1 MQQPQPPPPPR
12 GEQIGRMARLG
23 YLARWA
29 CDRCGLGFDDFD
41 TCAAHEAG
49 CAGAG
54 AGGGAPAAAAAAQPL
69 PGAPVVIPQDEDD
82 GARPAAAARHA
93 HRPQPPHQ
101 ARPHHLQGQPTAP
114 AVIPI
119 HNDGDTSAGGSV
131 AAARA
136 REESSAVDL
145 TRDDSDESDED
156 DVVVVDDGARSGRQ
170 DRASSSRSGNYYSNG
185 NTGGA
190 NSQNNANQP
199 PLRRNDVVTVWTCD
213 VCGTAEFTTFDAA
226 AAHEEACAAAK
237 EREGAAAAVGAARE
251 ETQNRLGV
259 WQRQQQPPFPSAQDP
274 ILLGMVAAQ
283 PRPLQLVG
291 VQPQPRSQLHEQRG
305 QQQQQQG
312 RSGNSKINPTFHVNP
327 TIHVRNTRYWTCD
340 VCNSSF
346 QSYEEACK
354 HERICEGN
362 PHAPVKS
369 ITTFQDADG
378 QPTSDEASQLT
389 EPVTLDDDHE
399 APPSRPPHAQSHA
412 QLRQNQPWQQQPT
425 QSVPQYW
432 TCDHCHVARFDTY
445 ADASAHERICMVI
458 GKKPDR
464 SDGGTGATS
473 KAAVTAPERRPAVAE
488 EAAVSR
494 EVNARKRPS
503 SDSEVN
509 DNASIDNYPT
519 DRKRKAKRQKKR
531 RSVDNEDTETVVF
544 MVDQDLDGHEYYVPP
559 AGGVPLVSSQSATMF
574 SQLSLYYQIVISNLE
589 LCSISSGDEA
599 KGSVLRLR
607 CHNCKSNPQLNT
619 FKILSSVTRQ
629 NWHRAVKQLAK
640 HVEGCPCL
648 APHIK
653 ENFKSS
659 QRNKKEKSMVA
670 YVSCSAWVFAN

>member
-1 MQQPQPPPPPR
+1 MQQQQPPPPPPGPPGGR

-54 AGGGAPAAAAAAQPL
+54 AGGGGGAPAAAAAAARPL

-82 GARPAAAARHA
+82 GARPAAASARHA
-93 HRPQPPHQ
+93 HRPRLHQ
-101 ARPHHLQGQPTAP
+101 HQLQGQPTAP

-136 REESSAVDL
+136 REESAIDL

-156 DVVVVDDGARSGRQ
+156 DVVIVDDGARSGRQ
-170 DRASSSRSGNYYSNG
+170 GRASSSRSSNYNM
-185 NTGGA
+185 GGA
-190 NSQNNANQP
+190 YSQNNASQP
-199 PLRRNDVVTVWTCD
+199 PPRKNDVVTVWTCD

-226 AAHEEACAAAK
+226 VAHEEACAAKK
-237 EREGAAAAVGAARE
+237 EREDAAAAVGAARKE
-251 ETQNRLGV
+251 AQNRLGV
-259 WQRQQQPPFPSAQDP
+259 RQ
-274 ILLGMVAAQ
+274 
-283 PRPLQLVG
+283 QLVG
-291 VQPQPRSQLHEQRG
+291 VQPQPQLHVQRG
-305 QQQQQQG
+305 QQQQQQQQQG
-312 RSGNSKINPTFHVNP
+312 RSGNSNINPTFHV
-327 TIHVRNTRYWTCD
+327 RDARCWTCD

-346 QSYEEACK
+346 QSYEEASK

-369 ITTFQDADG
+369 ITTFRGADG
-378 QPTSDEASQLT
+378 QPISDEASQLT

-412 QLRQNQPWQQQPT
+412 QLRRNQPWQQQQQQQQQPT
-425 QSVPQYW
+425 QSVPPYW
-432 TCDHCHVARFDTY
+432 TCDHCRVARFDTY
-445 ADASAHERICMVI
+445 ADASAHERICMAI
-458 GKKPDR
+458 RKQPDR

-473 KAAVTAPERRPAVAE
+473 KAAVTAPERRPAAARYE
-488 EAAVSR
+488 EAAVSS

-509 DNASIDNYPT
+509 DNASIDSYPT
-519 DRKRKAKRQKKR
+519 DVKRKAKRQKKR
-531 RSVDNEDTETVVF
+531 RSADNEDTETMVF

-559 AGGVPLVSSQSATMF
+559 ANGVPLVSSQSATMF
-574 SQLSLYYQIVISNLE
+574 SQLSPFYQIVISNLE
-589 LCSISSGDEA
+589 LCSNSSGDEA

-619 FKILSSVTRQ
+619 FKILSNVTRQ

-653 ENFKSS
+653 ESAKSS
-659 QRNKKEKSMVA
+659 QRNKKEKAMVA
-670 YVSCSAWVFAN
+670 YVSCSGFSFSRIYFCLSISNICT

>member
-1 MQQPQPPPPPR
+1 MQQQQQQQPNGGEGAGR

-49 CAGAG
+49 CAGD
-54 AGGGAPAAAAAAQPL
+54 AAAARPL

-82 GARPAAAARHA
+82 GARPAAASARHA

-101 ARPHHLQGQPTAP
+101 PRLPHQLQGQPAAP

-119 HNDGDTSAGGSV
+119 HNDGDTSAGGSA

-136 REESSAVDL
+136 RKESAIDL
-145 TRDDSDESDED
+145 TRDDSDGESDED

-170 DRASSSRSGNYYSNG
+170 GRTSSSRSSNY
-185 NTGGA
+185 NTGG
-190 NSQNNANQP
+190 NISQNNANQP
-199 PLRRNDVVTVWTCD
+199 PPRKNDVVTVWTCD

-226 AAHEEACAAAK
+226 VAHEEACAAKK
-237 EREGAAAAVGAARE
+237 EREDAAAAVGAARKE
-251 ETQNRLGV
+251 AQNRLGV
-259 WQRQQQPPFPSAQDP
+259 RQ
-274 ILLGMVAAQ
+274 
-283 PRPLQLVG
+283 QLVG
-291 VQPQPRSQLHEQRG
+291 VQPQPQLHVQRG
-305 QQQQQQG
+305 QQQG
-312 RSGNSKINPTFHVNP
+312 RNGNSNINPSFHV
-327 TIHVRNTRYWTCD
+327 RDARYWTCD

-346 QSYEEACK
+346 QSYEEASK

-369 ITTFQDADG
+369 ITTFRGADD
-378 QPTSDEASQLT
+378 QPISDEASQLT
-389 EPVTLDDDHE
+389 EPVTLDDDQE

-425 QSVPQYW
+425 QSVPPYW
-432 TCDHCHVARFDTY
+432 TCDHCRVARFDTY
-445 ADASAHERICMVI
+445 ADASAHERICMAI
-458 GKKPDR
+458 GKKKQPDR
-464 SDGGTGATS
+464 SDGDTGATS
-473 KAAVTAPERRPAVAE
+473 KAAVTAPERRPAAARYE
-488 EAAVSR
+488 EAAVSS

-509 DNASIDNYPT
+509 DNASIDSYPT

-531 RSVDNEDTETVVF
+531 RSADNEDTETMVF

-559 AGGVPLVSSQSATMF
+559 AGGVALVSSQSATMF

-589 LCSISSGDEA
+589 LCSNSSGDEA
-599 KGSVLRLR
+599 KGRTLRLR

-619 FKILSSVTRQ
+619 FKILSNVTRQ

-653 ENFKSS
+653 ANAKSS
-659 QRNKKEKSMVA
+659 QRNKKEKAMVA
-670 YVSCSAWVFAN
+670 YVSCSGFSFFRVYFCQSNI